1 MCTKL
6 PPNHSL
12 DLFFK
17 TDVSQNVSVS
27 SDVHEHTAC
36 QIVLFTVSMKIIL
49 SRLSEKLTVV
59 IVMTHMWGSGGFMYS
74 FPSFMCLSM
83 NFL

>member
-17 TDVSQNVSVS
+17 RDVSQNVSVS
-27 SDVHEHTAC
+27 SNAHEHNA
-36 QIVLFTVSMKIIL
+36 VLFTVCMKIIF